1 MESRTTCL
9 KNEYSEMQKKK
20 KKMLKGIYC
29 TQLKFSLE
37 LICIALLKYTFACQ
51 SMIILKI
58 ILLPPSNHYIKN
70 PK

>member
-20 KKMLKGIYC
+20 EKKKLKGIYC

-37 LICIALLKYTFACQ
+37 LICIALLKY
-51 SMIILKI
+51 
-58 ILLPPSNHYIKN
+58 ILLANQ
-70 PK
+70 

>member
-9 KNEYSEMQKKK
+9 KNEYSEMQKKI
-20 KKMLKGIYC
+20 KMLKGIYC

-58 ILLPPSNHYIKN
+58 ILLPPSNPYIKN

>member
-9 KNEYSEMQKKK
+9 KNEYSEMQKK

-37 LICIALLKYTFACQ
+37 LICIALLKY
-51 SMIILKI
+51 
-58 ILLPPSNHYIKN
+58 ILLANQ
-70 PK
+70 

>member
-9 KNEYSEMQKKK
+9 KNEYSEMQK

-37 LICIALLKYTFACQ
+37 LICIALLKY
-51 SMIILKI
+51 
-58 ILLPPSNHYIKN
+58 ILLAYQ
-70 PK
+70 